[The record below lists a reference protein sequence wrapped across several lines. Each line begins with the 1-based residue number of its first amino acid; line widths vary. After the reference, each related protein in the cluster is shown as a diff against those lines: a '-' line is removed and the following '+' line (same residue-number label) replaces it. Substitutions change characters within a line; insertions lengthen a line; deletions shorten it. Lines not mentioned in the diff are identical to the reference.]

1 MKNLFEVFPDEQAAA
16 ATRWQLPSIAE
27 VRQAEFTSNDTSGLH
42 TAAQLDQIETAA
54 YEEGYARGHAEGLQ
68 SGQRE
73 VREIASRLQ
82 ALLEHLSQPLADLD
96 IELEHALT
104 QLTVKVARKLV
115 NDELQLNPKK
125 VAGAVHEA
133 IAAMSEAPR
142 EMRIQLHPEDLAL
155 LTDQLTLNTDAA
167 WKLVADA
174 GLARG
179 DCRVVTDSGQIDARL
194 DTRQANIERNLLG
207 EEA

>member
-1 MKNLFEVFPDEQAAA
+1 VKNSFEVFSEDQAAV
-16 ATRWQLPSIAE
+16 ATRWQLPSIADD
-27 VRQAEFTSNDTSGLH
+27 RSAGLASHDSTGLH
-42 TAAQLDQIETAA
+42 TAAQLDQLEATA
-54 YEEGYARGHAEGLQ
+54 YEEGHARGYAEGLA

-73 VREIASRLQ
+73 VREVASRLQ
-82 ALLEHLSQPLADLD
+82 GLLEHLSLPLADLD

-104 QLTVKVARKLV
+104 QLAVRVARRLV

-133 IAAMSEAPR
+133 IAALSETPR
-142 EMRIQLHPEDLAL
+142 ELRVQLHPDDMAL
-155 LTDQLTLNTDAA
+155 LGEQLTLNTDAT

-179 DCRVVTDSGQIDARL
+179 DCRVVTDSGQVDARL
-194 DTRQANIERNLLG
+194 DTRQSNLERSLLG